1 MADTLAAK
9 LALARGVGAISRLRG
24 GGGTSAPGKLLMRL
38 EPNAIGELGARLAR
52 GSVMISATNGKTTTA
67 AMAAAILE
75 RAGVALV
82 HNQAGANMA
91 GGIATTLLD
100 AARPHGAI
108 AGELGLFEVDELWLA
123 QLAAELDPRT
133 LLLGNLFRDQ
143 LDRYGELDTIA
154 ERWEQVL
161 DGAGERKLVL
171 NADDPLIADLGREHA
186 GVVYFGMDDDSLALA
201 GMAHAADAKHCRRC
215 GAPYVFDAIYLGHLG
230 HYHCASCGQARPA
243 PAVTAT
249 DVRLEGVRAARFTL
263 GTPAGQAEISL
274 ALPGLYNVYNALAAA
289 ALATALEVPLET
301 IAAGLSATR
310 AAFGRAETVTLS
322 VPAPSTAGAGAPSAK
337 RELRILLVKN
347 PAGANEVL
355 RTLALEPGEHD
366 LLGVLNDY
374 IADGRDVSWIWDA
387 DFELLAGRVRRATCS
402 GTRAADLAAR
412 LKYAGIDPARIDVR
426 EDLADA
432 LQVAAANRPA
442 RDEHLDATRRDDR
455 GDGEAAAPLFALPT
469 YTAMLAL
476 RELLVER
483 GEASSA
489 WS

>member
-38 EPNAIGELGARLAR
+38 APDAIGELGARLPR
-52 GSVMISATNGKTTTA
+52 GSVLISATNGKTTTA
-67 AMAAAILE
+67 AMAAAVLE
-75 RAGVALV
+75 HDGVTLV

-91 GGIATTLLD
+91 GGIATTLL
-100 AARPHGAI
+100 AAALPGGAI
-108 AGELGLFEVDELWLA
+108 AGQLGLFEVDELWLA
-123 QLAAELDPRT
+123 RLAAQLHPRAI
-133 LLLGNLFRDQ
+133 LLGNLFRDQ

-161 DGAGERKLVL
+161 RDGGDERKLVL
-171 NADDPLIADLGREHA
+171 NADDPLIADLGRERA
-186 GVVYFGMDDDSLALA
+186 GAVYFGVQDDSLALD

-215 GAPYVFDAIYLGHLG
+215 GAPYVFEAIYLGHLG
-230 HYHCASCGQARPA
+230 RYRCPSCGRSRPT
-243 PAVTAT
+243 PAVSAS
-249 DVRLEGVRAARFTL
+249 DVRLQGVRSARFTL
-263 GTPAGQAEISL
+263 RTPAGQAEVSL

-301 IAAGLSATR
+301 IAAGLRGTR
-310 AAFGRAETVTLS
+310 AAFGRAES
-322 VPAPSTAGAGAPSAK
+322 VSVSFPAAPGNGAGASGDAP
-337 RELRILLVKN
+337 RELRILLIKN

-366 LLGVLNDY
+366 LLGVLNDHV
-374 IADGRDVSWIWDA
+374 ADGRDVSWIWDA
-387 DFELLAGRVRRATCS
+387 DFELLAGRIRRATCG

-412 LKYAGIDPARIDVR
+412 LKYAGVDPARIDVR
-426 EDLADA
+426 EQLADA
-432 LQVAAANRPA
+432 LRAAVTDRPA
-442 RDEHLDATRRDDR
+442 GGVGVHGAD
-455 GDGEAAAPLFALPT
+455 APLFALPT

-476 RELLVER
+476 RELLVAR